1 MLLYF
6 CGVFYIKRL
15 TPKVLPTPTS
25 DIVISCNLFPSCSLV
40 LGIFHKLEYFINYF
54 ITGILHEIGIML
66 QPLPGLTQ
74 FFNCREGFWR
84 P

>member
-6 CGVFYIKRL
+6 CGVFYTKRL

-25 DIVISCNLFPSCSLV
+25 DIISCNLFPSCSLE

-54 ITGILHEIGIML
+54 IIGILQEIGIML
-66 QPLPGLTQ
+66 QPLPGITQ
-74 FFNCREGFWR
+74 FFNSREGFSR